1 MAQYKV
7 PQDVEAD
14 DKLIGPFSFRQFIYL
29 LICAGLIALCI
40 PLFQLFPLLIIIP
53 MPFILFLL
61 ALSLPLKKD
70 QPMETYLSAVIS
82 FYMKPHNRLWEPGEP
97 ESTIV
102 ITAPKKTDEVH
113 LKGLSQEEATHRL
126 SFLAEIVD
134 TEGYA
139 IKGNTTS
146 GVREDIIAEANAT
159 QDIFDTSST
168 TFSQQNIQQTADT
181 HHAELVNQMREA
193 IAKNNNLSSGTA
205 TISHSLKP
213 QAPQQPNYSNY
224 YASAEPTAAATPVTP
239 LPPYSQA
246 VATQVSPNLPPP
258 TFVTNITQAQ
268 PNPILNTPAQTTSGP
283 TLESI
288 QAELNQLAPQA
299 NASPVDTPNA
309 NLSYDSNPLDAS
321 AISSNE
327 NIIKPD
333 LPLPDEV
340 VEQITAEE
348 QGNSDNEYIPADLK
362 NQTPAQPSQDLIDLA
377 NNSDFSIETIARQAK
392 RINEKQQENEVYIS
406 LH

>member
-82 FYMKPHNRLWEPGEP
+82 FYMKPHNRIWEPGEP
-97 ESTIV
+97 ESTII

-126 SFLAEIVD
+126 SFLADIVD

-139 IKGNTTS
+139 IKGNTGG

-168 TFSQQNIQQTADT
+168 AFSQQSIQQSADT

-193 IAKNNNLSSGTA
+193 IAKNNNLSTGAA
-205 TISHSLKP
+205 TISHSINP
-213 QAPQQPNYSNY
+213 STPAQPNYSNY
-224 YASAEPTAAATPVTP
+224 YASAEPAAAATPVTP

-258 TFVTNITQAQ
+258 AFVANVTQAQ
-268 PNPILNTPAQTTSGP
+268 PSPILNTPAQPAPGP

-288 QAELNQLAPQA
+288 QAELNQLAPQSDTA
-299 NASPVDTPNA
+299 QVDAPNVD
-309 NLSYDSNPLDAS
+309 LSYNSNPLDDT
-321 AISSNE
+321 AISNNE

-333 LPLPDEV
+333 LPLPDDV
-340 VEQITAEE
+340 VEQIAAEE
-348 QGNSDNEYIPADLK
+348 QGSSSNEYIPADLK
-362 NQTPAQPSQDLIDLA
+362 NQALAQPSQDLIDLA

>member
-40 PLFQLFPLLIIIP
+40 PLFQLFPLLIVIP

-82 FYMKPHNRLWEPGEP
+82 FYMKPHNRIWEPGEP
-97 ESTIV
+97 ESTII

-126 SFLAEIVD
+126 SFLADIVD

-139 IKGNTTS
+139 IKGNTGG

-159 QDIFDTSST
+159 QDIFDTGST
-168 TFSQQNIQQTADT
+168 AFSQQSIQQSADT

-193 IAKNNNLSSGTA
+193 IAKNNNLSTGTA
-205 TISHSLKP
+205 TISHSINP
-213 QAPQQPNYSNY
+213 STPAQPNYSNY
-224 YASAEPTAAATPVTP
+224 YASAEPAAAATPVTP

-258 TFVTNITQAQ
+258 AFVANVTQAQ
-268 PNPILNTPAQTTSGP
+268 PSPILNTPAQPAPGP

-288 QAELNQLAPQA
+288 QAELNQLAPQSSTAQA
-299 NASPVDTPNA
+299 NTPNA
-309 NLSYDSNPLDAS
+309 DLSYDSNPLDDT
-321 AISSNE
+321 AISNNE

-333 LPLPDEV
+333 LPLPDDV
-340 VEQITAEE
+340 VEQIAAEE
-348 QGNSDNEYIPADLK
+348 QGSSSNEYIPADLK
-362 NQTPAQPSQDLIDLA
+362 NQAPAQPSQDLIDLA
-377 NNSDFSIETIARQAK
+377 NNSDFSIETIAAQAK

>member
-82 FYMKPHNRLWEPGEP
+82 FYMKPHNRIWEPGEP
-97 ESTIV
+97 ESTII

-126 SFLAEIVD
+126 SFLADIVD

-139 IKGNTTS
+139 IKGNTGG

-168 TFSQQNIQQTADT
+168 AFSQQSIQQSADT

-193 IAKNNNLSSGTA
+193 IAKNNNLSTGAA
-205 TISHSLKP
+205 TISHSINP
-213 QAPQQPNYSNY
+213 STPAQPNYSNY
-224 YASAEPTAAATPVTP
+224 YASAEPAAAATPVTP

-258 TFVTNITQAQ
+258 AFVANVTQAQ
-268 PNPILNTPAQTTSGP
+268 PSPILNTPAQPAPGP

-288 QAELNQLAPQA
+288 QAELNQLAPQSDTA
-299 NASPVDTPNA
+299 QVDAPNVD
-309 NLSYDSNPLDAS
+309 LSYNSNPLDDT
-321 AISSNE
+321 AISNNE

-333 LPLPDEV
+333 LPLPDDV
-340 VEQITAEE
+340 VEQIAAEE
-348 QGNSDNEYIPADLK
+348 QGSSSNEYIPANLK
-362 NQTPAQPSQDLIDLA
+362 NQAPAQPSQDLIDLA